1 MASRRTGTPRTGTR
15 GISDELEQLLTL
27 SRAQIDSALTDDG
40 ARDDLIELSLDE
52 DLELRE
58 AAAAALDRGDD
69 EHARAYE
76 QEASAWRHTAR
87 LLRGETGSD
96 RSARSRSA

>member
-27 SRAQIDSALTDDG
+27 SRAQIDRALTDDG
-40 ARDDLIELSLDE
+40 ARDGLIELSLDE

-96 RSARSRSA
+96 RSARSRTA